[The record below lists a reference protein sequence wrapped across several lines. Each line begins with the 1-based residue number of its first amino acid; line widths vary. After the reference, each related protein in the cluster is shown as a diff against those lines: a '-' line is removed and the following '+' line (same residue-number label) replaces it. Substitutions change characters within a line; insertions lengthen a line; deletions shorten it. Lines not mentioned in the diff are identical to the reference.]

1 MAGQS
6 KKGSR
11 NSNKEGSKK
20 GSRRSEVSK
29 YIEKKDKMHKEMR
42 KKYSKEM
49 PKECPKGYILREGY
63 KKKSFKSHSKK
74 GKEIKV
80 KGYDVKPDCIKSQ
93 TGKSEKGE
101 QLIVIMEKDVLGKYG
116 YDDVKNTSATKRHTA
131 LIKALKELKPLSV
144 YRRLIA
150 IATLNKN
157 KDSEV
162 HDILRAD
169 AEWVKKQMEN
179 EKK

>member
-11 NSNKEGSKK
+11 TDSKK
-20 GSRRSEVSK
+20 GSKSQLRVSK
-29 YIEKKDKMHKEMR
+29 YLEEKDKVHKEMR

-49 PKECPKGYILREGY
+49 PKKCPKGYILREGY
-63 KKKSFKSHSKK
+63 KKTSYKSHSKK
-74 GKEIKV
+74 GSIINV
-80 KGYDVKPDCIKSQ
+80 KGYDVKPNCIKSQ

-101 QLIVIMEKDVLGKYG
+101 QLIVIIEKDVLGKYG
-116 YDDVKNTSATKRHTA
+116 YDNIKNISTTKRHSA
-131 LIKALKELKPLSV
+131 LKKALKELKPLSV

-157 KDSEV
+157 KDNELF
-162 HDILRAD
+162 DILRND
-169 AEWVKKQMEN
+169 AEWVK
-179 EKK
+179 EKTM